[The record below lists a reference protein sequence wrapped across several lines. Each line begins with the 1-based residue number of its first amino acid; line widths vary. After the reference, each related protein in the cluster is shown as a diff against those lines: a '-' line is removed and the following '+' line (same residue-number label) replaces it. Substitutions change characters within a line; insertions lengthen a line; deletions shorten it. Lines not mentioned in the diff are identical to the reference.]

1 MTLPSELSTQR
12 SPSIVKRLGVFLGLG
27 ALIAAAI
34 VLVGSVIS
42 DGSPGSAPAA
52 ASVSGEE
59 PGDFDYRG
67 LLPELAGLA
76 GDSDESSGLHG
87 EFSLPRESGGS
98 ELLAWQLGEISA
110 KTGDRITVRGKGD
123 VTWNW
128 KLDEATEIHSG
139 ADGTK
144 ADLKKGRTVYVLGTR
159 NGEVRTADHIAAPD
173 STALEDGKPLLELPD
188 SCTRNEKP
196 NGLLVTC
203 ESHEEQRP
211 APKTSETPRRGAHE
225 EPAAI
230 RM

>member
-1 MTLPSELSTQR
+1 MTLPSEPSTKK
-12 SPSIVKRLGVFLGLG
+12 SPSIVKRLAIFLGVG
-27 ALIAAAI
+27 ALIAAAT
-34 VLVGSVIS
+34 VLAGSVTS
-42 DGSPGSAPAA
+42 GSSSGSAPAA
-52 ASVSGEE
+52 TSVSAEE
-59 PGDFDYRG
+59 PGEFDYRR
-67 LLPELAGLA
+67 LLPELAGRA

-87 EFSLPRESGGS
+87 ELSLPRQSGGP

-110 KTGDRITVRGKGD
+110 KSGDRITVRGKGD

-144 ADLKKGRTVYVLGTR
+144 ADLKKGKTVYVLGTR
-159 NGEVRTADHIAAPD
+159 NGEERTAEHIAAPD

-188 SCTRNEKP
+188 GCTRNERP

-203 ESHEEQRP
+203 EPREEQRP

-225 EPAAI
+225 EPATI